1 MALFKRKKVIHLDP
15 EGWARKVKR
24 RRIIAI
30 ALLSGILV
38 GLGASHLIRKVIIPG
53 KAYSEAE
60 AALESGNIAEGIERL
75 TLLGDFKGASTR
87 AADIAYDTCGSDYDV
102 LKTLR
107 VGDAVQFGR
116 YEQDNDS
123 GNGPEPIVWWVM
135 MSSGNMLYLL
145 SESVLD
151 TGLYD
156 SEYKD
161 ITWAECD
168 LRTWLNNDFLNK
180 AFTENERLI
189 IAKTRL
195 KTGGNT
201 VSGAKGGADT
211 EDRIFAMSHEDLMR
225 IANTGA
231 EVNVFSMYAYPTRKA
246 IANGVE
252 TASYGTA
259 SWWLRTPGTNQRG
272 VTVCDPKGEPI
283 YSKRPNYE
291 GIGIR
296 PCMWI
301 FTGENDG

>member
-1 MALFKRKKVIHLDP
+1 MAKKEKKKVVHLDQ
-15 EGWARKVKR
+15 EAWEKTVKR

-30 ALLSGILV
+30 ALLAGILV
-38 GLGASHLIRKVIIPG
+38 GLIASYLIRKVIIPG
-53 KAYSEAE
+53 NAYKQAE

-75 TLLGDFKGASTR
+75 TLLGDYNGAAKR
-87 AADIAYDTCGSDYDV
+87 AADIAYSTCGSDYDF
-102 LKTLR
+102 LKTAK
-107 VGDAVQFGR
+107 VGQTVEFGY
-116 YEQDNDS
+116 YEQDNNS

-135 MSSGNMLYLL
+135 MSSDNMLYLL
-145 SESVLD
+145 SESILD
-151 TGLYD
+151 TGLYN

-168 LRTWLNNDFLNK
+168 LRTWMNNDFLNK
-180 AFTENERLI
+180 AFTENERLL
-189 IAKTRL
+189 IAKTKI
-195 KTGGNT
+195 KTGDNT
-201 VSGAKGGADT
+201 VSNAKGGADT
-211 EDRIFAMSHEDLMR
+211 EDRIFAMSHEELLE
-225 IANTGA
+225 IANRG
-231 EVNVFSMYAYPTRKA
+231 VGIDVFSMYAFPTKKA
-246 IANGVE
+246 LSNGIE